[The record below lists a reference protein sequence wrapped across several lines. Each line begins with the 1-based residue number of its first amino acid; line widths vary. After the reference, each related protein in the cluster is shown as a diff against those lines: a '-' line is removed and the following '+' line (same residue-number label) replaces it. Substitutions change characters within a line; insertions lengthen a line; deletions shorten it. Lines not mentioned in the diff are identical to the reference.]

1 MSPFEPTPRACRS
14 MLMSLLLGR
23 LDCGPHD
30 LDGSQ
35 WQSRL
40 DARLASLLDCVTPA
54 AQPLLT
60 LLLRWHLDEQVP
72 PSWATLT
79 TPHAMRFVNRQS
91 PALPCCKAPR
101 SKSFVCYMSI
111 EAVHEAAETHS
122 DGDGACCV
130 QVMVAAMQKGTSA
143 ADALSRARSTAQ
155 NAQAG
160 AAKITEEEKV
170 FTSRVRLSSFLLI
183 VPLR

>member
-1 MSPFEPTPRACRS
+1 MLPQGASQFEPTLRRCRS

-23 LDCGPHD
+23 LDCGPQG
-30 LDGSQ
+30 LDASE

-72 PSWATLT
+72 PLWGTHPP
-79 TPHAMRFVNRQS
+79 PHAMRFPNGQG

-101 SKSFVCYMSI
+101 SKSFACYTSPT
-111 EAVHEAAETHS
+111 ETVHGPAETRS
-122 DGDGACCV
+122 DGNGTCC
-130 QVMVAAMQKGTSA
+130 
-143 ADALSRARSTAQ
+143 AR
-155 NAQAG
+155 
-160 AAKITEEEKV
+160 
-170 FTSRVRLSSFLLI
+170 R
-183 VPLR
+183 